1 MWGSR
6 EYRVKGRWPNLVVEV
21 PVKYEGRW
29 RDAQFEQAVEAS
41 HRTAKNGQNTAVHC
55 LLAPLRQVP
64 PPPVFRGPE
73 PRAQSIVEPYTKK
86 SPESRLMSCFQLV

>member
-6 EYRVKGRWPNLVVEV
+6 EYRVKGRWRNLVVEV

-64 PPPVFRGPE
+64 PPQFFGV
-73 PRAQSIVEPYTKK
+73 Q
-86 SPESRLMSCFQLV
+86 SPELRA